1 VHPVFQFIGL
11 FFLLGFVGTM
21 LANRRTSDAEKCR
34 ERWLKFWVYVIIV
47 LSIVGILLWQPV
59 FFVAISG
66 LILGGGG
73 YELLFVGRRAEL
85 FSRKKGL
92 FGLVLSVFLVNS
104 GLFLFFSIHSRPEHI
119 LFIYFIVVVFDGF
132 SQVVGQLIGR
142 TPFAP
147 KTSPNKTIE
156 GSVGGFLVAVFAGF
170 QSASWANI
178 SEKQAVFATVAIC
191 FFALAGDLMASRF
204 KRLAG
209 VKDYSHLIPG
219 HGGVLDRFDSL
230 IVAGA
235 AAGVFELIFC

>member
-1 VHPVFQFIGL
+1 LHPVFQFIGL
-11 FFLLGFVGTM
+11 FFLLGFVGTI
-21 LANRRTSDAEKCR
+21 LANRRTSDVARCR
-34 ERWLKFWVYVIIV
+34 ERWVKFWVYVVIV
-47 LSIVGILLWQPV
+47 LFIVGILLWKSV

-73 YELLFVGRRAEL
+73 YELLFVGRRSEL

-92 FGLVLSVFLVNS
+92 FWLVLSIFLINS
-104 GLFLFFSIHSRPEHI
+104 GLFLFFSVNSRSEHI
-119 LFIYFIVVVFDGF
+119 LFVYFIVVVFDGF
-132 SQVVGQLIGR
+132 SQVVGQLVGR

-147 KTSPNKTIE
+147 KTSPNKTVE

-170 QSASWANI
+170 QSASWAKI
-178 SEKQAVFATVAIC
+178 SEKEAVFVTVAVC

-235 AAGVFELIFC
+235 AAGLFELIFC